1 MDRFIKR
8 VIEPIIVV
16 LLVAFVIIFV
26 AIYRYGQRESLKTR
40 QMAHT
45 HKSTL
50 KNGK

>member
-1 MDRFIKR
+1 MDRFIKN
-8 VIEPIIVV
+8 VIEPIIIV

-26 AIYRYGQRESLKTR
+26 AIYQFAKRESLKTK